1 MSTFISYSR
10 VNSAF
15 VVRLA
20 KDLKNAG
27 FDVWLDQLDI
37 PKGARWDDEIEAA
50 VERSS
55 TFMIVLAPESI
66 ESQNVKD
73 ELSYAIDTGKHI
85 LPVVIRPCKIPLRL
99 RRFQYV
105 DFTDKPYKD
114 SLSDIKHLLSNTQR
128 IPRAPVE
135 KPIYEKEDQVPLV
148 TGPLIPRELPAKP
161 EPFKEFQPE
170 GENRLRKFAL
180 PIVLGLV
187 AMATI
192 AVISVYANTSRRN
205 SEAPAES
212 FLPTSTPTEEIL
224 PTEGPTTTPVPPPVQ
239 ITDPRGAVPMRL
251 VSGGEFMMGS
261 AAGLPNASLEQTISI
276 DSFYIDTYEVT
287 NVMYRTCVEAGACQ
301 FPKRVNSVTRVAYYT
316 RPEFDNYPVV
326 YVDWYM
332 ANSFCAWRGARLPT
346 EAEWEKAARGTE
358 GRTYPWG
365 EEISSTEANY
375 AGAQNDTA
383 SVFDFANGM
392 SPYGVHNMAGN
403 VAEWTNSLF
412 VGYPY
417 SAMDGREDPNVTGDR
432 VIRGGSWVKADDAD
446 KLRSFHRERA
456 DPNTFSENIGFR
468 CVHPLDFLI
477 PDTGGAPTATPRNAS
492 TATSMAATSQVRR
505 TREANGLL
513 PSLLLTVQASA
524 MPSSTARPG
533 NQTVPTESTVVITDE
548 STEPPVVVTDPP
560 VVVTDP
566 PVVVTDP
573 PVIVTDPPVVV
584 TDPPV
589 VVTDPPVVETDPP
602 NQPVQPTDPAAVP

>member
-20 KDLKNAG
+20 KDLKTAG

-73 ELSYAIDTGKHI
+73 ELSYAIDAGKHL

-114 SLSDIKHLLSNTQR
+114 SLSDIKHLLSNTQQ

-135 KPIYEKEDQVPLV
+135 KPIFEKDDAVPLV
-148 TGPLIPRELPAKP
+148 KGPLIPRVSPAQP
-161 EPFKEFQPE
+161 GPYQEFRPE
-170 GENRLRKFAL
+170 GESRLRKFAL
-180 PIVLGLV
+180 PVVLGLV

-192 AVISVYANTSRRN
+192 AVLSVYAARSNRA
-205 SEAPAES
+205 APVAP
-212 FLPTSTPTEEIL
+212 LLLTSTPTAEEIL
-224 PTEGPTTTPVPPPVQ
+224 PTDGPTATPVPPPVQ

-251 VSGGEFMMGS
+251 VSAGEFIMGNNDGS
-261 AAGLPNASLEQTISI
+261 PDEGPEQPVYV

-287 NVMYRTCVEAGACQ
+287 NALYRVCADAGACKS
-301 FPKRVNSVTRVAYYT
+301 PTRINSVTHVGYYS
-316 RPEFDNYPVV
+316 RSEFDDYPVV

-365 EEISSTEANY
+365 EEISGTEANY
-375 AGAQNDTA
+375 AGSQKDTT
-383 SVFDFANGM
+383 SVFEFAHGM

-403 VAEWTNSLF
+403 VYEWVNSLF
-412 VGYPY
+412 VAYPY
-417 SAMDGREDPNVTGDR
+417 SAMDGREDPNVNGAR
-432 VIRGGSWVKADDAD
+432 VIRGGSWLKSNGENQ
-446 KLRSFHRERA
+446 LRTSHRQRA
-456 DPNTFSENIGFR
+456 DPTLAAEYIGFR

-477 PDTGGAPTATPRNAS
+477 PDTGGPTATPRNGS
-492 TATSMAATSQVRR
+492 TATSMAATSQVRK
-505 TREANGLL
+505 TRESNGLL

-524 MPSSTARPG
+524 
-533 NQTVPTESTVVITDE
+533 VPTSGPTLPQAVNATKTTVSPAD
-548 STEPPVVVTDPP
+548 PPVVVTDPP

-573 PVIVTDPPVVV
+573 PVVVTDPPVVV

-589 VVTDPPVVETDPP
+589 VVTDPPVVVTDPP
-602 NQPVQPTDPAAVP
+602 VKEELVPTDPAAVP